1 MALDWRNLNQ
11 IGLSTLV
18 VIIVME
24 HMTVFIELTA
34 LRGSVTKCVQPLI
47 MISNKNV
54 CVTFCNCVYSVD
66 NGCKYTS
73 LFGFQF

>member
-18 VIIVME
+18 IIIVME
-24 HMTVFIELTA
+24 HMTVFTELTA
-34 LRGSVTKCVQPLI
+34 PRGSATKCVQPLI

-54 CVTFCNCVYSVD
+54 FV
-66 NGCKYTS
+66 
-73 LFGFQF
+73 